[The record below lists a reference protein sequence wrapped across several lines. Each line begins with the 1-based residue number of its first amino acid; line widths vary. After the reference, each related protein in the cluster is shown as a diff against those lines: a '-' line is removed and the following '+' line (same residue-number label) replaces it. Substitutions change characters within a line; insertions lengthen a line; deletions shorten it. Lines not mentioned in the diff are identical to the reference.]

1 MLASMRTRAA
11 AVVLVLAAM
20 AGACSSDDSGDSAE
34 PDSTEAAD
42 TTTTTVLE
50 GEAGGDDAG
59 DPYVPGFGATGYDVE
74 DYDIHLRWAPPNRIL
89 GEATITLT
97 PEENLSELS
106 LDLDGL
112 RARTVEIDG
121 QEAETEQ
128 DGIELHITPATTL
141 PAQETA
147 EVAVDYVGTL
157 GEGDVAEHLEPV
169 GWVQAG
175 EGGFALGQP
184 VGSSTWF
191 PANEAIADKA
201 TFHLTV
207 EVQEG
212 FEVASNGTLVDHD
225 ETTWTYEMT
234 DPMTPSLAL
243 LAIGQFEL
251 TEDESDG
258 GVPIVN
264 LVSEGSDMADDLDG
278 VGEMVDTLAE
288 LFGPYPFDSYGVM
301 AFETDFPYALETQ
314 GRSFLP
320 TDTTD
325 GVTQAHELA
334 HQWFGDSVT
343 PESWSDIWLNEGFAT
358 YAEFLWRA
366 EDDPNFDLDAAMT
379 QLRDPELRGPVRDPG
394 VERIYDDVVYARGA
408 LTLHA
413 LLQEIGDDAFF
424 ELLQTWAADNEG
436 ETVTTDDFIELA
448 EDVSGQD
455 LGDFFTAWLD
465 EQPLPPA

>member
-1 MLASMRTRAA
+1 MRTRAA
-11 AVVLVLAAM
+11 AVVLVLAALL
-20 AGACSSDDSGDSAE
+20 AGCSSDDGGDDDRAE
-34 PDSTEAAD
+34 PDAGP
-42 TTTTTVLE
+42 TTTTALE
-50 GEAGGDDAG
+50 GEVGGDDAG
-59 DPYVPGFGATGYDVE
+59 DPYVPGFGATGYDVQ
-74 DYDIHLRWAPPNRIL
+74 DYDVHLRWQPPNRVI

-97 PEENLSELS
+97 PDENLRELA

-112 RARTVEIDG
+112 RARTVTVDDE
-121 QEAETEQ
+121 EADVDQ
-128 DGIELHITPATTL
+128 DGIELHVTPSATL
-141 PAQETA
+141 SEGEEA
-147 EVAVDYVGTL
+147 EVEVEYVGTL

-191 PANEAIADKA
+191 PANEAVADKA

-207 EVQEG
+207 EVPEG
-212 FEVASNGTLVDHD
+212 LEVASNGTLVDHD
-225 ETTWTYEMT
+225 DTTWTYEMT

-243 LAIGQFEL
+243 LAIGQFDL
-251 TEDESDG
+251 TEDESPD

-264 LVSEGSDMADDLDG
+264 LVSEGSSMADDLDG
-278 VGEMVDTLAE
+278 VGEMVDTLSG
-288 LFGPYPFDSYGVM
+288 LFGPYPFDGYGVM

-325 GVTQAHELA
+325 GATQAHELA

-343 PESWSDIWLNEGFAT
+343 PSSWADIWLNEGFAT
-358 YAEFLWRA
+358 YAEFLWQEATRPA
-366 EDDPNFDLDAAMT
+366 FDIDAAMGE
-379 QLRDPELRGPVRDPG
+379 LRDPQLRGPVRDPG

-413 LLQEIGDDAFF
+413 LRQEIGDDAFF
-424 ELLQTWAADNEG
+424 ELLQTWTADNEG
-436 ETVTTDDFIELA
+436 QSVTTDDFIALA
-448 EDVSGQD
+448 EEVSGQD
-455 LGDFFTAWLD
+455 LDDLFTAWLD
-465 EQPLPPA
+465 ERPLPPA